1 MIYVNGSGFCDDQ
14 AIVFSTIGQGPKG
27 DKGDKGDSGDSATIK
42 DINKAV
48 SNYLDNHP
56 EYITNTIVI
65 LANNDQTANTVT
77 SIFGDTPNIL
87 KPSDVTDIAHL
98 MPLLNDKSN
107 LAWKNGNKLEVA
119 PIRINVNGSNVVLY
133 AKGFETMATGVMG
146 VDTQWS
152 IVEIGSGS
160 YTDGDE
166 VNY

>member
-27 DKGDKGDSGDSATIK
+27 EKGDKGDSGDSATIK

-98 MPLLNDKSN
+98 MPLLNDK
-107 LAWKNGNKLEVA
+107 NKF
-119 PIRINVNGSNVVLY
+119 
-133 AKGFETMATGVMG
+133 KGFETMATGVMG